1 MTLYG
6 AYFKEKTIP
15 ERKTPIVETVGEYYN
30 DQYGEYFTVY
40 LCKRDEHTCLY
51 AQGKNFI
58 SVSYFKK
65 LKRNNRLCYV

>member
-6 AYFKEKTIP
+6 AYFEEKTIP